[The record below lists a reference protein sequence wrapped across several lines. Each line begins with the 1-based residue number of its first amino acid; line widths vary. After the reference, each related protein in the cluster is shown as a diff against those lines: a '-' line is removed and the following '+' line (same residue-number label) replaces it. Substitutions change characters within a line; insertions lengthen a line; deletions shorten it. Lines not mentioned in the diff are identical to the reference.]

1 MRRGVKKNYVPVSEN
16 SLFLKGKLKAAE
28 NMKHNVVHSERFFV
42 EHDEF
47 TENNPENSLIKTVL
61 GRLSKV
67 SRSEAN
73 KRMIRESLFIFSD
86 VDESRDV
93 ATDLRAS
100 KSVGRLHSHYE
111 RTLVWTRVFLNEESL
126 VSFAGNTVALSLLFP
141 MEKLF
146 ESYVAR
152 KLARSELFQTVK
164 TQDSTHSLVADH
176 AGKEKFS
183 LRPDIVAY
191 REHGIPVIIDT
202 KWKTV
207 DESNVKENY
216 GISQSDM
223 YQLYAYA
230 RKYRSKELYLVYPK
244 TETFQSVLPPF
255 IYHQDK
261 GIVLKAVWYDVMTDS
276 MGNQMDGS

>member
-47 TENNPENSLIKTVL
+47 TENNPENRLIKTVL

-100 KSVGRLHSHYE
+100 RSIGRLHSHYE
-111 RTLVWTRVFLNEESL
+111 RTLVWTRVFLSDESL
-126 VSFAGNTVALSLLFP
+126 VSFAGSTVALSLLFP

-152 KLARSELFQTVK
+152 KLARSEFFQTVK
-164 TQDSTHSLVADH
+164 TQDSSHSLVAEHD
-176 AGKEKFS
+176 GKEKFS

-191 REHGIPVIIDT
+191 REP
-202 KWKTV
+202 
-207 DESNVKENY
+207 
-216 GISQSDM
+216 
-223 YQLYAYA
+223 
-230 RKYRSKELYLVYPK
+230 
-244 TETFQSVLPPF
+244 
-255 IYHQDK
+255 
-261 GIVLKAVWYDVMTDS
+261 
-276 MGNQMDGS
+276 